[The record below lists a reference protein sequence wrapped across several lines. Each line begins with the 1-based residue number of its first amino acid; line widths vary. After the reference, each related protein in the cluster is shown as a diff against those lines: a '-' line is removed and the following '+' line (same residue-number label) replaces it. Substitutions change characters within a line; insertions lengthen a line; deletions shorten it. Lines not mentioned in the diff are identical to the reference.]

1 MFRKAFLSIYTLA
14 AILCITKPGVAQ
26 SVHRHY
32 KAVAFDYFVLFN
44 ANSVIPH
51 AEKYFPG
58 KGAEFTKLWRS
69 KQFEYCYLRTI
80 TNRYEDFF
88 KITED
93 ALNYTL
99 RAMKLDMTAED
110 KKELLNA
117 YLSLDLWPDTK
128 ASLQKLK
135 DAGIKIIT
143 IANFS
148 PQMLR
153 ANADKAGIANMFDVL
168 LSTDANHSYKP
179 SAAAYQLGMK
189 KLGFKKEEI
198 VFAAFGSWDAY
209 GAKCFGY
216 PTYWVNRFSLPREE
230 LGIMPDST
238 SPDMEG
244 LLKFVLGRN
253 KKAGCAMRN
262 LL

>member
-1 MFRKAFLSIYTLA
+1 
-14 AILCITKPGVAQ
+14 
-26 SVHRHY
+26 
-32 KAVAFDYFVLFN
+32 
-44 ANSVIPH
+44 
-51 AEKYFPG
+51 
-58 KGAEFTKLWRS
+58 
-69 KQFEYCYLRTI
+69 
-80 TNRYEDFF
+80 
-88 KITED
+88 
-93 ALNYTL
+93 
-99 RAMKLDMTAED
+99 MT
-110 KKELLNA
+110 NA
-117 YLSLDLWPDTK
+117 YLSLELWPDTK

-153 ANADKAGIANMFDVL
+153 ANADKAGITNMFDVL

-179 SAAAYQLGMK
+179 SAAAYQLGIK
-189 KLGFKKEEI
+189 KLGLKKEEI

-216 PTYWVNRFSLPREE
+216 PTYWVNRFNLPLEE

-244 LLKFVLGRN
+244 LLKFVLGE
-253 KKAGCAMRN
+253 K
-262 LL
+262 

>member
-1 MFRKAFLSIYTLA
+1 MIRKISLLFVF
-14 AILCITKPGVAQ
+14 AIAGMLCTTTKGRAQ
-26 SVHRHY
+26 STRRHY
-32 KAVAFDYFVLFN
+32 NAVAFDYFVLFN

-69 KQFEYCYLRTI
+69 KQFEYCYLRSI
-80 TNRYEDFF
+80 TNRYADFF
-88 KITED
+88 KVTED
-93 ALNYTL
+93 ALDYTL
-99 RAMKLDMTAED
+99 RTMKLEMTAGD

-128 ASLQKLK
+128 TSMQKLK

-153 ANADKAGIANMFDVL
+153 ANADKAGITGMFNELV
-168 LSTDANHSYKP
+168 STDANRSYKP

-189 KLGFKKEEI
+189 KLGLKKDEI

-216 PTYWVNRFSLPREE
+216 PTYWVNRFNLPMEE
-230 LGIMPDST
+230 LGVKPDGT
-238 SPDMEG
+238 SADMEG
-244 LLKFVLGRN
+244 LLKFVLGTE
-253 KKAGCAMRN
+253 
-262 LL
+262 